1 MLFFPSFQATLSIT
15 KPNTQSRDMSGLR
28 YLPFLDL
35 CKNAKKKQKKK
46 QKQTNKMIHK
56 LIDIANK

>member
-46 QKQTNKMIHK
+46 QK
-56 LIDIANK
+56 ANKQNDS